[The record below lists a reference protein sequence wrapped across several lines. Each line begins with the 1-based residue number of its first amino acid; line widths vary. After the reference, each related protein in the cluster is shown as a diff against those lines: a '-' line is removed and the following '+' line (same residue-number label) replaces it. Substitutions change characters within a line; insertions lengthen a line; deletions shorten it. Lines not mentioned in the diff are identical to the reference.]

1 MDFAGIYGSVKL
13 YTTPEVYI
21 SDITYTTNHDYN
33 KASIKF
39 ITKVDVDEHMKENQI
54 IMNYELLDRQ
64 GGVAASVGGKKI
76 FRGEMTVVNPT
87 LWWPIGMSDT
97 PGYLYTLK
105 VK

>member
-1 MDFAGIYGSVKL
+1 MDFAGIHGSVKL

-21 SDITYTTNHDYN
+21 SDITYTTNHDYK

-39 ITKVDVDEHMKENQI
+39 ITKVDPDEHMKQNQI
-54 IMNYELLDRQ
+54 IMNYDLLDRK
-64 GGVAASVGGKKI
+64 GRVAASAGGKKI
-76 FRGEMTVVNPT
+76 FSGEMTVVNPT
-87 LWWPIGMSDT
+87 LWWPIGLSDT